1 MRISGIGQYDELYR
15 QRNLPEIRQVSVEEV
30 RRQEER
36 PDQQAAANPEQE
48 LQPDHR
54 SRMADLENISLTFH
68 ESTSDEYLGRDAG
81 LENLDVMSAIS
92 DMQKDKLLQQY
103 QYFVGPQ
110 DIHNQVIAFNDDGI
124 VIQK

>member
-36 PDQQAAANPEQE
+36 PDQQTAADPKQE
-48 LQPDHR
+48 FEPDHR

-68 ESTSDEYLGRDAG
+68 ESASDEYLGRDAG